1 MSEIGKEKEFREAMA
16 AGKWRIQKSP
26 STGAYVYYPREIAPG
41 SGADDLEWVEPSGL
55 GTLYSYTI
63 VNRRAEQGGPY
74 NVILVDL
81 DEGPRMMARLE
92 GVENDAIEIGAR
104 VKARLSEIGGKP
116 AVVFD
121 LATGA

>member
-1 MSEIGKEKEFREAMA
+1 MSEIGKEKEFREAMD
-16 AGKWRIQKSP
+16 AGQWRIQHSP
-26 STGAYVYYPREIAPG
+26 STGAYVYYPREIAPVT
-41 SGADDLEWVEPSGL
+41 GADDLEWVTPSGL

-63 VNRRAEQGGPY
+63 VNRRAEQGGAY

-92 GVENDAIEIGAR
+92 GVANDAIEIGAR

-121 LATGA
+121 LAEGA